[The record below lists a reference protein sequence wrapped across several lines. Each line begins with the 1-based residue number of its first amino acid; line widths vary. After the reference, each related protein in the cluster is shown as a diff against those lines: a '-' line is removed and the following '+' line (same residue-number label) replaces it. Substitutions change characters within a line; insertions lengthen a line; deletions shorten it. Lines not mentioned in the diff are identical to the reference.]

1 MIRKHWV
8 SILFV
13 IVAIVIIIASIIK
26 SLSFFE
32 TLTGLAYLL
41 SAYLCTLTLVRM
53 HRKKKDKEMKK

>member
-41 SAYLCTLTLVRM
+41 SA
-53 HRKKKDKEMKK
+53 